1 MSIQEIIEIVNGEVI
16 SNRDAALETIDCAF
30 ASDLMS
36 DVLTVRNHETLMLIT
51 GLTNL
56 QTIRTCEMSDIK
68 HILFVRGKEVT
79 DEMKALADEN
89 DILLFRTKY
98 SLYRTAGLLFGA
110 GLKPVY

>member
-1 MSIQEIIEIVNGEVI
+1 MTVEKVLELVEGELINEITIAPESINC
-16 SNRDAALETIDCAF
+16 AL

-36 DVLTVRNHETLMLIT
+36 DVLTVRNHETMMLIT

-68 HILFVRGKEVT
+68 HILFVRGKEVAE
-79 DEMKALADEN
+79 EMKALASEN
-89 DILLFRTKY
+89 DILLIRTKY
-98 SLYRTAGLLFGA
+98 SLYRAAGLLFGA